1 MKKLIAL
8 FAVSS
13 TAVLAST
20 AAVGSVALSGSASV
34 SYDDNGTA
42 ASATTYDAD
51 MTIVGTAGG
60 TTLTASYDMDGTSLA
75 TTAVDLSTTIGPVT
89 IAADMFD
96 EVSGEMG
103 STYATSTTW
112 NSGTTANGTAG
123 QQIYEKSDTGVT
135 VSLDVPVGDA
145 TVALDNSGNV
155 ILSGTWS
162 GVTLSHTVGD
172 TTVTT
177 AGVAL
182 AGVDVNV
189 TNSAGATTWDLATT
203 VSGIDLT
210 LASTQKVTAA
220 FGLAGNTM
228 TVSSIPAVAAAGVST
243 GTSTGTSAT
252 GYGKQLVSSVASYS
266 TVAISRDLT
275 SGASLTA
282 TYSTKDD
289 SLTLKAAVTF

>member
-13 TAVLAST
+13 MAST
-20 AAVGSVALSGSASV
+20 AAVASVALSGTASV
-34 SYDDNGTA
+34 SYDDNGSSP
-42 ASATTYDAD
+42 SATSYDAD

-60 TTLTASYDMDGTSLA
+60 TTLTASYDMEGANLA
-75 TTAVDLSTTIGPVT
+75 TTAVDMSTTIGPVT
-89 IAADMFD
+89 IAADMFN
-96 EVSGEMG
+96 EVTLATTTSGGGQSNEG
-103 STYATSTTW
+103 SA
-112 NSGTTANGTAG
+112 AD
-123 QQIYEKSDTGVT
+123 DTGVT
-135 VSLDVPVGDA
+135 ISVDVPIGDA

-172 TTVTT
+172 TTSTT
-177 AGVAL
+177 ASVAL
-182 AGVDVNV
+182 AGIDMNV
-189 TNSAGATTWDLATT
+189 TNKAGATTWDLATT
-203 VSGIDLT
+203 VSGVDITLT
-210 LASTQKVTAA
+210 SASKVTAA

-228 TVSSIPAVAAAGVST
+228 TVSSVPAVAAVTRKA
-243 GTSTGTSAT
+243 GTSTGSGTN
-252 GYGKQLVSSVASYS
+252 GYGKWAVASAASYS

-282 TYSTKDD
+282 TYSTSDD